1 MYVLPNVIDKLITPI
16 RTMKMRWAGHVARM
30 GGNVNTHRVLVGKL
44 QNDQLEDLGLD
55 WGCEGVDWIDLAQDT
70 DKWGVLEKTAMDL
83 RFAHSV
89 GNSFTS

>member
-1 MYVLPNVIDKLITPI
+1 M
-16 RTMKMRWAGHVARM
+16 
-30 GGNVNTHRVLVGKL
+30 
-44 QNDQLEDLGLD
+44 
-55 WGCEGVDWIDLAQDT
+55 DWIDLAQDT